1 MTTIMLYAAAGIC
14 LGISLFRSR
23 QRSIRALKKA
33 WKALENILPQ
43 ILAILL
49 LVGIVVEALNPETI
63 SRIIGSESGWFGT
76 LLASAVGSVTLI
88 PGFIAFPMADL
99 LLSRG
104 AGYMQ
109 IAAFVSSLMMVGVLT
124 FPVERRF
131 LGTKAAILRN
141 GMAFLFAFPVAAAIS
156 WVVAL

>member
-1 MTTIMLYAAAGIC
+1 MLYAAAGIC
-14 LGISLFRSR
+14 LLISLGKSR
-23 QRSIRALKKA
+23 QRSLKALKKA
-33 WKALENILPQ
+33 WRALENILPQ

-63 SRIIGSESGWFGT
+63 SRIIGRESGWLGT
-76 LLASAVGSVTLI
+76 LLASAIGSITLI

-131 LGTKAAILRN
+131 FGTKTTLLRN
-141 GMAFLFAFPVAAAIS
+141 SMAFLFAFPVALIIDL
-156 WVVAL
+156 VVSL